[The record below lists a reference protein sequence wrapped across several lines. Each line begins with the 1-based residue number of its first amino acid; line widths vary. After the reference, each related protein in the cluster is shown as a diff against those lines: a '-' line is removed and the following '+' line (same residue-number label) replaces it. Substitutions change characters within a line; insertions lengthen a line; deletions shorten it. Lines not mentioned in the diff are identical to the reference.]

1 VRRSIVG
8 MFVAVT
14 GLSTALGAQGPG
26 STGGGAGAWS
36 LGIAATLGGG
46 WQIEGLDIGLSQ
58 GVHAGPV
65 RRLGIGGRLGSFIDE
80 GAIIGGTQ
88 GFVGALALSAR
99 GAPVRIADVGAEN
112 NPTTLGLDFTL
123 EVAGYLGSHSP
134 LAQGG
139 KWVSVAFLPGLR
151 FGGGEG
157 SGGRFS
163 ILLGPTVFLGHS
175 TDVHGFLGVRY
186 EMPLARAE
194 PHP

>member
-1 VRRSIVG
+1 VRRSMVG
-8 MFVAVT
+8 MFVVLT
-14 GLSTALGAQGPG
+14 GMSTPLAAQGG
-26 STGGGAGAWS
+26 GGAGGAGAWS

-58 GVHAGPV
+58 GVRAGPV
-65 RRLGIGGRLGSFIDE
+65 RRLGVGARFGSFIDE

-99 GAPVRIADVGAEN
+99 SAPVSLADIGAEN
-112 NPTTLGLDFTL
+112 NPTSLGLDFTL

-151 FGGGEG
+151 VGGGEG

-163 ILLGPTVFLGHS
+163 IVIGPMAFLGHA

-186 EMPLARAE
+186 EMPLARPE